1 MYPGIFC
8 VIKFG
13 MYFYGEMQKKTIIS
27 KFLIWVISNIRHRQ
41 MLLSLSLIIGLVSGL
56 AAVVLKNTV
65 YYTSAFLS
73 GRLALET
80 NNLIYLAFPLFG
92 IFLSVLF
99 VRKFIKDNI
108 SHGVSKVLHAISR
121 KDSKLASHNSYSS
134 MVASTFTVGFGGSVG
149 LEAPIVLTGASIG
162 SNLGSFLKLDYRTI
176 TLLIACG
183 ATGAIAG
190 IFKSPIAAMIFSL
203 EVLMLDLT
211 MWSIIPLLI
220 SAVTGATVATLLL
233 GQGAVFYF
241 TLHEPF
247 LIENIPWYILLGV
260 IAGLV
265 SFYFTW
271 CSMKVETR
279 MQNIS
284 SPYHRLFYG
293 GAILGLLIFLF
304 PPLYGE
310 GYGTLRSLLGG
321 DAAEIA
327 TGSLIS
333 GLRHNY
339 WIFIGFLILILI
351 FKVIAM
357 AITTGSG
364 GVGGIFAPSLY
375 MGGVTGFIV
384 ARLINYFPFINVS
397 ERNFALVG
405 MAGLMAGVMHA
416 PLTAIFL
423 IAEIT
428 GGYELFIPL
437 IITSTIA
444 YLTIMYFEPH
454 SIYTKR
460 LAARGELITHHKD
473 KAVLTLMRM
482 GPVIETDL
490 RTVHP
495 DESLGELVKIVSASK
510 RNIFPVVDK
519 ENNLMGIVL
528 LDNIRDIIFKPAQY
542 DKIIVRDIMI
552 IPHAT
557 VSSDENMESVMKK
570 FEDTG
575 AWNLPV
581 LDDKK
586 YVGFISKSK
595 IFSAYRKILV
605 QFSSE

>member
-1 MYPGIFC
+1 
-8 VIKFG
+8 
-13 MYFYGEMQKKTIIS
+13 MQKKTILS
-27 KFLIWVISNIRHRQ
+27 KFLIWVISNIGHRQ
-41 MLLSLSLIIGLVSGL
+41 LLLSLSLIIGLVSGL

-65 YYTSAFLS
+65 YFTSAFLS

-162 SNLGSFLKLDYRTI
+162 SNLGSLMKLDYKTI

-247 LIENIPWYILLGV
+247 LIENIPWYILLGI

-271 CSMKVETR
+271 CSMKVESR

-293 GAILGLLIFLF
+293 GAILGLLIFIF

-321 DAAEIA
+321 DASEIA
-327 TGSLIS
+327 AGSLIS
-333 GLRHNY
+333 GLRNNY
-339 WIFIGFLILILI
+339 WIFLGFLSLILV

-437 IITSTIA
+437 IITSTFA

-482 GPVIETDL
+482 GPVIENDL

-495 DESLGELVKIVSASK
+495 EDTLGQLVKIVSASK
-510 RNIFPVVDK
+510 RNIFPVVDR

-542 DKIIVRDIMI
+542 DKIRVRDIMI
-552 IPHAT
+552 IPNAT
-557 VSSDENMESVMKK
+557 VSSDENMESVMQK
-570 FEDTG
+570 FEDSG

>member
-1 MYPGIFC
+1 
-8 VIKFG
+8 
-13 MYFYGEMQKKTIIS
+13 MQKKTIIS
-27 KFLIWVISNIRHRQ
+27 KILIWIIRNLSHRQ
-41 MLLSLSLIIGLVSGL
+41 LLLIMSLIIGVLSGL
-56 AAVVLKNTV
+56 AAVLLKNTV
-65 YYTSAFLS
+65 YFTGEFLS
-73 GRLALET
+73 GRLAVET
-80 NNLIYLAFPLFG
+80 DNLIYLAFPLTG
-92 IFLSVLF
+92 IFLTVLF
-99 VRKFIKDNI
+99 VRYIIKDNI

-121 KDSKLASHNSYSS
+121 KDSVLAPHNSYSS
-134 MVASTFTVGFGGSVG
+134 MVASTMTVGFGGSVG

-162 SNLGSFLKLDYRTI
+162 SNIGRFLKLNYKTI

-220 SAVTGATVATLLL
+220 SAVAGATIATLLL

-247 LIENIPWYILLGV
+247 FIDNIPWYILLGV
-260 IAGLV
+260 ITGLV

-271 CSMKVETR
+271 GSMRVESR
-279 MQNIS
+279 LQKIS
-284 SPYHRLFYG
+284 SPYQRLFYG
-293 GAILGLLIFLF
+293 GALLGLLIFLF

-321 DAAEIA
+321 DATEIA
-327 TGSLIS
+327 SGSLIS
-333 GLRHNY
+333 AFRDSY
-339 WIFIGFLILILI
+339 WIFIGFLILII
-351 FKVIAM
+351 FFKVVAM
-357 AITTGSG
+357 AATTGSG

-375 MGGVTGFIV
+375 MGGVTGFV
-384 ARLINYFPFINVS
+384 TASLINNFSFINVS

-405 MAGLMAGVMHA
+405 MAGIMAGVMHA

-473 KAVLTLMRM
+473 KAVLTLMKM
-482 GPVIETDL
+482 GPVIENDL

-495 DESLGELVKIVSASK
+495 ETSLGELVKVVSKSR
-510 RNIFPVVDK
+510 RNIFPVID
-519 ENNLMGIVL
+519 EDDNLLGIVL
-528 LDNIRDIIFKPAQY
+528 LDSIRDIMFKPAQY
-542 DKIIVRDIMI
+542 EKVRVSDIMD
-552 IPHAT
+552 IPPAT

-570 FEDTG
+570 FEDSG

-581 LDDKK
+581 LKDKK

-595 IFSAYRKILV
+595 IFSAYRKILL

>member
-1 MYPGIFC
+1 
-8 VIKFG
+8 
-13 MYFYGEMQKKTIIS
+13 MQKKTIIS
-27 KFLIWVISNIRHRQ
+27 KILIWIIRNLSHRQ
-41 MLLSLSLIIGLVSGL
+41 LLLSMSLIIGVLSGL
-56 AAVVLKNTV
+56 AAVLLKNTV
-65 YYTSAFLS
+65 YFTGEFLS
-73 GRLALET
+73 GRLAVET
-80 NNLIYLAFPLFG
+80 DNLIYLAFPLTG
-92 IFLSVLF
+92 IFLTVLF
-99 VRKFIKDNI
+99 VRYIIKDNI

-121 KDSKLASHNSYSS
+121 KDSVLAPHNSYSS
-134 MVASTFTVGFGGSVG
+134 MVASTMTVGFGGSVG

-162 SNLGSFLKLDYRTI
+162 SNIGRFLKLNYKTI

-220 SAVTGATVATLLL
+220 SAVAGATIATLLL

-247 LIENIPWYILLGV
+247 FIDNIPWYILLGV
-260 IAGLV
+260 ITGLV

-271 CSMKVETR
+271 GSMRVESR
-279 MQNIS
+279 LQKIS
-284 SPYHRLFYG
+284 SPYQRLFYG
-293 GAILGLLIFLF
+293 GALLGLLIFLF

-321 DAAEIA
+321 DATEIA
-327 TGSLIS
+327 SGSLIS
-333 GLRHNY
+333 DFRDSY
-339 WIFIGFLILILI
+339 WIFIGFLILII
-351 FKVIAM
+351 FFKVVAM
-357 AITTGSG
+357 AATTGSG

-375 MGGVTGFIV
+375 MGGVTGFV
-384 ARLINYFPFINVS
+384 TASLINNFSFINVS

-405 MAGLMAGVMHA
+405 MAGIMAGVMHA

-473 KAVLTLMRM
+473 KAVLTLMKM
-482 GPVIETDL
+482 GPVIENDL

-495 DESLGELVKIVSASK
+495 ETSLGELVKVVSKSR
-510 RNIFPVVDK
+510 RNIFPVID
-519 ENNLMGIVL
+519 EDDNLLGIVL
-528 LDNIRDIIFKPAQY
+528 LDSIRDIMFKPAQY
-542 DKIIVRDIMI
+542 EKVRVSDIMD
-552 IPHAT
+552 IPPAT

-570 FEDTG
+570 FEDSG

-581 LDDKK
+581 LKDKK

-595 IFSAYRKILV
+595 IFSAYRKILL